1 MYAVLRTFLLVVRGT
16 VKAVVRATSAG
27 RMLILRRIIEQTRPA
42 EKQQRYNQ
50 MKTGSHLSRL
60 CCTKVLWWYPLKSQ
74 CPDTKVR

>member
-1 MYAVLRTFLLVVRGT
+1 MYAVLRAFLLVVRGT

-42 EKQQRYNQ
+42 EKRQRYNQ

-60 CCTKVLWWYPLKSQ
+60 CCTKVLCCNRIFSHLGS
-74 CPDTKVR
+74 V